1 MHEDD
6 EQPSGKTVSI
16 TEALEG
22 LGYDIRSIQGT
33 ASPKR
38 EIWERRRDDIAFWI
52 NLAVSVSTMVAL
64 VFAGVQIKQANDA
77 YVQAARQF
85 AASGSTYSWFGIS
98 PFDTTLT
105 QEGEH
110 MTMQVAFGAVIS
122 NHGRT
127 GDTIVA
133 VSDPNPDDGLRV
145 CIVES
150 DGGGGLNPDTAALD
164 GTIRLEPGES
174 RFVIL
179 TTKRVEAGTIG
190 RSRLR
195 FTVPNELVVHKADG
209 STSKAVNHEEVSR
222 EALRH
227 YGSQR
232 GFDESIANCERLAER

>member
-1 MHEDD
+1 MREDD
-6 EQPSGKTVSI
+6 EQPYDKTVSI
-16 TEALEG
+16 TEALER

-52 NLAVSVSTMVAL
+52 NLAVGAFTVAAL

-77 YVQAARQF
+77 YVQAAQQF
-85 AASGSTYSWFGIS
+85 MASGSTFSWFGIS

-105 QEGEH
+105 QKGENV
-110 MTMQVAFGAVIS
+110 TIQVAFGAVIS

-145 CIVES
+145 CVVES
-150 DGGGGLNPDTAALD
+150 NGTNGLTPDTAALD

-179 TTKRVEAGTIG
+179 TTKQVKAGTVNQG
-190 RSRLR
+190 RME
-195 FTVPNELVVHKADG
+195 FAVPDKLIIHKADG
-209 STSKAVNHEEVSR
+209 STSQASSREEVSQ
-222 EALRH
+222 EILRH
-227 YGSQR
+227 YGEQR
-232 GFDESIANCERLAER
+232 GFKESIANCKRLAEH